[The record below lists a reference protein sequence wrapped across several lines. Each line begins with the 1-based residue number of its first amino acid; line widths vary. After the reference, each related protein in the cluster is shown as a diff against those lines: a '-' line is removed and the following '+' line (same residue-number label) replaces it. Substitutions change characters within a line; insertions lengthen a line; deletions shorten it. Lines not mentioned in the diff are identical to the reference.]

1 LESNLDLSQT
11 ASYNGE
17 SVSNIRN
24 RFWIWGLRIGKT
36 LMKFLSDKF
45 SEQRTAEEVVLFLNE
60 YLSRMTDVI
69 FKFNGTIDKF
79 IGDAIMTVFGAP
91 FKNEDDALRA
101 VKTAVEMIR
110 ELTKLNLIAFKPDSF
125 L

>member
-1 LESNLDLSQT
+1 
-11 ASYNGE
+11 
-17 SVSNIRN
+17 
-24 RFWIWGLRIGKT
+24 
-36 LMKFLSDKF
+36 MKFLSDKF

-110 ELTKLNLIAFKPDSF
+110 ELTKVNLIAFKPDSF

>member
-1 LESNLDLSQT
+1 
-11 ASYNGE
+11 
-17 SVSNIRN
+17 
-24 RFWIWGLRIGKT
+24 
-36 LMKFLSDKF
+36 
-45 SEQRTAEEVVLFLNE
+45 VVLFLNE

>member
-1 LESNLDLSQT
+1 
-11 ASYNGE
+11 
-17 SVSNIRN
+17 
-24 RFWIWGLRIGKT
+24 
-36 LMKFLSDKF
+36 MKFLSDKF